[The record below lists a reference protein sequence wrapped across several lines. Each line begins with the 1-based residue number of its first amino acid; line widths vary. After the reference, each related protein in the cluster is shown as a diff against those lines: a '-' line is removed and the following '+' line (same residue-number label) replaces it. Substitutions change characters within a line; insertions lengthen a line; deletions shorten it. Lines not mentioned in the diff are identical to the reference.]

1 MYVACNVLSNCDE
14 EVRELTRRRDKLS
27 LLSSVFMGL
36 LPVQLILSI
45 VCWLAEYFCGY
56 LPVVFVPVEEKKVRN
71 DVIVCIPVEEL
82 WK

>member
-45 VCWLAEYFCGY
+45 VC
-56 LPVVFVPVEEKKVRN
+56 
-71 DVIVCIPVEEL
+71 
-82 WK
+82 